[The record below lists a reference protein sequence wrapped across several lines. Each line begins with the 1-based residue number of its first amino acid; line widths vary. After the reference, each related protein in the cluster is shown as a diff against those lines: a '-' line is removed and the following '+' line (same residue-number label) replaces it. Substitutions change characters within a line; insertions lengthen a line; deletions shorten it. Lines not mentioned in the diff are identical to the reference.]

1 VEDDGKRFRNGDRS
15 VAMQLEPG
23 TSSMIAVRVRDN
35 VLWARVNFPTIDG
48 MSTVACGTPGNG
60 ER

>member
-1 VEDDGKRFRNGDRS
+1 MGNDPALAIVRWQRSRNQG
-15 VAMQLEPG
+15 L
-23 TSSMIAVRVRDN
+23 SSMIAVRVRDN
-35 VLWARVNFPTIDG
+35 VLWARVNLPTIDG

>member
-1 VEDDGKRFRNGDRS
+1 MRNDPALATVRWQRNRNQGLNS
-15 VAMQLEPG
+15 L
-23 TSSMIAVRVRDN
+23 IAVHERVN
-35 VLWARVNFPTIDG
+35 VLWERVNFPAIDG